1 MIYLILA
8 ILSSMLISVLM
19 RVSEKHA
26 KNNVTMLAFNYL
38 MCAVIAAFY
47 IGGAQFTTEGAGFA
61 AVTGI
66 ASGALYLISFMVL
79 QWNISKNGVVLPATF
94 MRLGVIVPTILA
106 VVIFGEKPGVMQ
118 IIGVLIALA
127 AIVVIQYNK
136 TGERSRATGGLILL
150 LLCGGITDTTAK
162 IYDHWGNPALESHY
176 LLFIFIMALIMC
188 AGVVLYKKQS
198 VTWADA
204 VFGMLIGIPNYF
216 SARFLLLS
224 LGAVPAVVAYP
235 TYSVGTIV
243 AITAA
248 GLVLFREKLNRRR
261 AIGLIMILCALVLL
275 NI

>member
-8 ILSSMLISVLM
+8 ILSSMLISVFM
-19 RVSEKHA
+19 RVSEGYA

-38 MCAVIAAFY
+38 MCAVMAAFY
-47 IGGAQFTTEGAGFA
+47 TRGAVFTTEGIGFA
-61 AVTGI
+61 AIIGI
-66 ASGALYLISFMVL
+66 ISGALYLGSFMVL
-79 QWNISKNGVVLPATF
+79 QWNIRKNGVVLPATF

-106 VVIFGEKPGVMQ
+106 VVLFREKPGIMQ
-118 IIGVLIALA
+118 VVGVLIAIA

-136 TGERSRATGGLILL
+136 GGERSKATGGLILL

-188 AGVVLYKKQS
+188 IGVVVWKKQS

-204 VFGMLIGIPNYF
+204 LFGLIIGIPNYF

-243 AITAA
+243 MITLA
-248 GLVLFREKLNRRR
+248 GIVIFREKLNRQRII
-261 AIGLIMILCALVLL
+261 ALVMILCALALL
-275 NI
+275 NM

>member
-8 ILSSMLISVLM
+8 ILSSMLISVFM
-19 RVSEKHA
+19 RVSEGYA

-38 MCAVIAAFY
+38 MCAVMAAFY
-47 IGGAQFTTEGAGFA
+47 TRGAVFTTEGIGFA
-61 AVTGI
+61 AIIGI
-66 ASGALYLISFMVL
+66 ISGALYLGSFMVL
-79 QWNISKNGVVLPATF
+79 QWNIRKNGVVLPATF

-106 VVIFGEKPGVMQ
+106 VVLFREKPGIMQ
-118 IIGVLIALA
+118 VVGVLIAIA

-136 TGERSRATGGLILL
+136 GGERSKATGGLILL

-188 AGVVLYKKQS
+188 IGVVVWKKQS

-204 VFGMLIGIPNYF
+204 LFGLIIGIPNYF

-243 AITAA
+243 MITLA
-248 GLVLFREKLNRRR
+248 GIVIFREKLNRQRII
-261 AIGLIMILCALVLL
+261 ALLMILCALALL
-275 NI
+275 NM

>member
-38 MCAVIAAFY
+38 MCAVMAAFY
-47 IGGAQFTTEGAGFA
+47 TRGAQFTTEGLGFA
-61 AVTGI
+61 AIIGI
-66 ASGALYLISFMVL
+66 VSGALYLGSFMVL
-79 QWNISKNGVVLPATF
+79 QWNIRKNGVVLPATF
-94 MRLGVIVPTILA
+94 MRLGVIVPTVLA
-106 VVIFGEKPGVMQ
+106 VVLFGEKPGVMQ
-118 IIGVLIALA
+118 VIGVLIALA
-127 AIVVIQYNK
+127 AIVIIQYNK
-136 TGERSRATGGLILL
+136 GGEKSKATAGLIFL
-150 LLCGGITDTTAK
+150 LLCGGVTDTTAK

-176 LLFIFIMALIMC
+176 LLFIFIIALVLCI
-188 AGVVLYKKQS
+188 GVVMYKKQS
-198 VTWADA
+198 VTMADA

-243 AITAA
+243 MITLA
-248 GLVLFREKLNRRR
+248 GLIIFREKLNRQRI
-261 AIGLIMILCALVLL
+261 IGLGMILCALVLL
-275 NI
+275 NV